1 MKYQIVAITA
11 GYETLI
17 AETDDTKRAK
27 RIYTDKVS
35 QGSHIRVRVNG
46 RMLRIFEA
54 DKQFI
59 TNNKHSMIGGK
70 SYGKRTCKGN
80 T

>member
-35 QGSHIRVRVNG
+35 YGSHVRVKVDG
-46 RMLRIFEA
+46 RILRIFEA
-54 DKQFI
+54 DKKFLV
-59 TNNKHSMIGGK
+59 NNKHNMLGGK
-70 SYGKRTCKGN
+70 GYAKRTV
-80 T
+80 